1 MVTVHGCCSLKI
13 PGARHKGNVPMVAKS
28 VNLNYGAA
36 MTSKRYNTF
45 SEELKRDFGCR
56 VHRISVDAGFTCPN
70 RDGSTGT
77 TGCIYCGGA
86 GSGSFGILRG
96 ATVAE
101 QLEAGK
107 EIMARKYKARKF
119 VAYFQ
124 AYSNTYAP
132 VEWLEALYDEAL
144 AVKDVVG
151 LIVGTRPDCLP
162 PEVLNLLAGYAH
174 RHWFWL
180 ELGLQSPID
189 RTLRLLNRGHDFA
202 AFAAA
207 AEACRALGIRVC
219 AHIILGLPGETREE
233 MLATPRLLKE
243 LGIGGV
249 KLHLLHV
256 MKETELE
263 AMYRAGEITV
273 LSRDDY
279 VGLVCDFLERLD
291 PEISIQ
297 RLTGDGGRDYL
308 VAPLWSLAKFEVL
321 NAIDA
326 ELERRGTR
334 QGSRAIAETSRG
346 GV

>member
-1 MVTVHGCCSLKI
+1 
-13 PGARHKGNVPMVAKS
+13 
-28 VNLNYGAA
+28 
-36 MTSKRYNTF
+36 MTSKRYNAF

-70 RDGSTGT
+70 RDGSAGT
-77 TGCIYCGGA
+77 SGCIYCGGE

-119 VAYFQ
+119 LAYFQ

-132 VEWLEALYDEAL
+132 AERLQALYDEAL
-144 AVKDVVG
+144 AVNDVVG

-162 PEVLNLLAGYAH
+162 PEVLELLAGYA
-174 RHWFWL
+174 RTNWFWL
-180 ELGLQSPID
+180 ELGLQSPLD
-189 RTLRLLNRGHDFA
+189 RTLQLLNRGHDFA

-207 AEACRALGIRVC
+207 AQACRARGIRVC
-219 AHIILGLPGETREE
+219 AHVILGLPGETREE
-233 MLATPRLLKE
+233 MLATPRLLHE
-243 LGIGGV
+243 LGVKGV

-256 MKETELE
+256 MRATPLE
-263 AMYRAGEITV
+263 AMYRAGEVRV

-291 PEISIQ
+291 PAISIQ

-321 NAIDA
+321 NAIDN

-334 QGSRAIAETSRG
+334 QGSRVGE
-346 GV
+346 